1 MAELATRSKF
11 SNRMA
16 FILAAAASAVGLGNL
31 WRFPYLAAKYGG
43 GTFLLVYLLLVV
55 TFGFSLMVAEIAL
68 GRKTGLSAV
77 AAYRAANKKFA
88 WLGWLTAA
96 IPFIITP
103 YYSVIGGWVTKYMV
117 SYATTPAADIAA
129 DGYFTGFILSSGPST
144 YIWFLV
150 FFACVAL
157 VVTFG
162 LKSGIERSNKVL
174 MPLLIFLAV
183 AIFIYVMTLDG
194 SGAGLKYYLVPSFE
208 NYHNVGDF
216 VQLLIAAMGQM
227 FFSLSLAMG
236 IMITYGSY
244 FEKHENIEKSVRTI
258 EIFDTGIAFL
268 AGLMIIPAIFAV
280 SGDGSAVATHAG
292 PGLMFVVLPQ
302 TFATLG
308 VAGRIIGFVFFAL
321 VFFAALTS
329 AISLMETCV
338 SIVQDQFKTSRKTA
352 LISAFAVVALMGIVV
367 NMGYNVWLGADP
379 MHTIFG
385 TPYQANQILDFLD
398 FMSNT
403 VFMPIAA
410 LFTCILVGWVIKPK
424 AIIDEVEEGGVVFK
438 AKGLFSVMIKYV
450 APIFTAM
457 ILVGYILNTF
467 GVIHL

>member
-1 MAELATRSKF
+1 M
-11 SNRMA
+11 
-16 FILAAAASAVGLGNL
+16 G
-31 WRFPYLAAKYGG
+31 
-43 GTFLLVYLLLVV
+43 
-55 TFGFSLMVAEIAL
+55 
-68 GRKTGLSAV
+68 
-77 AAYRAANKKFA
+77 AYRAASKKFA

-103 YYSVIGGWVTKYMV
+103 YYAVIGGWVTKYMV

-157 VVTFG
+157 VVAFG

-308 VAGRIIGFVFFAL
+308 IAGRIIGFVFFAL

-410 LFTCILVGWVIKPK
+410 LFTCILVGGLGHQAQGHHRRGRGRWRGLQGQGSVQRHDQVRRPHLHR
-424 AIIDEVEEGGVVFK
+424 DDPGGLHPEHLRRDPPV
-438 AKGLFSVMIKYV
+438 
-450 APIFTAM
+450 
-457 ILVGYILNTF
+457 
-467 GVIHL
+467 GVITGSRGDSADVTQRGHYTWGPWNIQGPHCLL